1 MNEEVLNMVRTLHAR
16 LDDVEAAVR
25 ALPTD
30 EPQFAQQLD
39 KVDDKV
45 YLIQCEIQKLVPEA
59 APAAPAPAEQQSDQ
73 PADTEEGEAGANASA
88 NAEEGEPSASAATA
102 AQKKESDST
111 AAASEGS
118 EQPVDDVEPVGA
130 AGEAA
135 TEDDDKPL
143 ISDEMKDNLKDAGR
157 ALGGILKESKDVVS
171 ELSGTVNDLKSV
183 FKFK

>member
-45 YLIQCEIQKLVPEA
+45 YLIQCEIQKLVPE
-59 APAAPAPAEQQSDQ
+59 AAPAPAEQQSDQ

-130 AGEAA
+130 AAEAA
-135 TEDDDKPL
+135 AEDGDKPL

>member
-45 YLIQCEIQKLVPEA
+45 YLIQCEIQKLVPE
-59 APAAPAPAEQQSDQ
+59 PAQTSAEQQSDQ
-73 PADTEEGEAGANASA
+73 PADPEKGQADVNAA
-88 NAEEGEPSASAATA
+88 ATTEEGEPSASAATA
-102 AQKKESDST
+102 AQKKESAST

-118 EQPVDDVEPVGA
+118 GQPVDDVEPVGA
-130 AGEAA
+130 TAESA
-135 TEDDDKPL
+135 TEEDDKPL

>member
-59 APAAPAPAEQQSDQ
+59 APAPAEQQSDQ
-73 PADTEEGEAGANASA
+73 PADT
-88 NAEEGEPSASAATA
+88 EEGEPSASAATA
-102 AQKKESDST
+102 AQKKESAST

>member
-59 APAAPAPAEQQSDQ
+59 APAPAEQQSDQ
-73 PADTEEGEAGANASA
+73 PADPEKGEADVSA
-88 NAEEGEPSASAATA
+88 AAATEEGEPSVGAATA
-102 AQKKESDST
+102 AQKKESAPT

-118 EQPVDDVEPVGA
+118 ERPVDDVEPVGA
-130 AGEAA
+130 TAEAA

>member
-59 APAAPAPAEQQSDQ
+59 AQASAEQQSDQ
-73 PADTEEGEAGANASA
+73 PADPEQGKAGANASA
-88 NAEEGEPSASAATA
+88 TAEGGEPSTSAATA
-102 AQKKESDST
+102 AQKKESAST

-130 AGEAA
+130 TAEGA